1 MYFNSLPD
9 AGCLLLIF
17 PTKIMEISDT
27 VKRMVII
34 LINKYA
40 ATERCIIPARR
51 HNEILD
57 DAKSAQWEF
66 CGKSSASI
74 SLLDFYLTTIKYV
87 Q

>member
-1 MYFNSLPD
+1 MDFNSLPD

-34 LINKYA
+34 LTNKYA
-40 ATERCIIPARR
+40 TAERCISPAHR

-57 DAKSAQWEF
+57 YGKSAQWEF
-66 CGKSSASI
+66 CS
-74 SLLDFYLTTIKYV
+74 KY
-87 Q
+87 